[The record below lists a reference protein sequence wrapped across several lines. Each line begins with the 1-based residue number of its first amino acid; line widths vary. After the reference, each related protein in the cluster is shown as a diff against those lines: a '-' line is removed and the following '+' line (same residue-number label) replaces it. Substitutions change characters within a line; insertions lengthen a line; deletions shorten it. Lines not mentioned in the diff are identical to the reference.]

1 MKVKVVIYPEAFRL
15 EKCRYCAA
23 WLIIIFCLFRSLDL
37 CLKKIYS
44 KLFWLWNI
52 SFVEFWTTWNSKRI
66 LVQVVLHV
74 FSFLDWSFQMSMF
87 LWWRSLKLC
96 LSNNPNISKILL
108 RTYLV
113 LTFLG
118 LLFIEVMI
126 VLYSMHFN
134 SILFKNETICTK
146 WILSRYQNW
155 NNQVIFVVA
164 IELTSFFYFHAI
176 QIRFWLFIIINDFWN
191 FNFLSKLLLT
201 LLINYWDQTLNCD
214 VMGDG
219 TSLIRFLKNIVLLCC
234 W

>member
-1 MKVKVVIYPEAFRL
+1 MRCK
-15 EKCRYCAA
+15 
-23 WLIIIFCLFRSLDL
+23 IFLLLNFDINS
-37 CLKKIYS
+37 I
-44 KLFWLWNI
+44 
-52 SFVEFWTTWNSKRI
+52 VTTWNSKRI

-96 LSNNPNISKILL
+96 LSNNPNITTILL

-113 LTFLG
+113 LTFFG

-155 NNQVIFVVA
+155 NNQAIFVNR
-164 IELTSFFYFHAI
+164 FFSFHAI
-176 QIRFWLFIIINDFWN
+176 QFKVDLIFND
-191 FNFLSKLLLT
+191 K
-201 LLINYWDQTLNCD
+201 
-214 VMGDG
+214 
-219 TSLIRFLKNIVLLCC
+219 
-234 W
+234 

>member
-1 MKVKVVIYPEAFRL
+1 M
-15 EKCRYCAA
+15 RYK
-23 WLIIIFCLFRSLDL
+23 IFLLLNFDINS
-37 CLKKIYS
+37 I
-44 KLFWLWNI
+44 
-52 SFVEFWTTWNSKRI
+52 VTTWNSKRI

-96 LSNNPNISKILL
+96 LSNNPNITTILL

-113 LTFLG
+113 LTFFG

-155 NNQVIFVVA
+155 TEIIKWYLLVQYKQNWHIFF
-164 IELTSFFYFHAI
+164 ILTQFK
-176 QIRFWLFIIINDFWN
+176 WDFDFVKW
-191 FNFLSKLLLT
+191 
-201 LLINYWDQTLNCD
+201 
-214 VMGDG
+214 
-219 TSLIRFLKNIVLLCC
+219 
-234 W
+234 